1 MDEAI
6 RCPGG
11 WRPEPAGWVDVVPLR
26 ERPGDF
32 HYEVLRV
39 LAALWFLPSARSVQ
53 SAVNSGAWVPIP
65 NFFDHGSRGF
75 HGFQSSDTNRSRFV
89 LARRRKTAKAEDR
102 VTADDAKNA
111 EVEESIIRGGHVSP
125 FTLTARDRPA
135 EPDAWRA
142 GFGWSFLARFITRS
156 TAAITAP
163 MCSLTKRRR
172 EGKR

>member
-1 MDEAI
+1 MKSSVEKGGRQIPAISINPQDSVARLPLEHRADLSGVDEAI

-65 NFFDHGSRGF
+65 NFLTTDHADFTDSNRRIPTLPDLFSREGAKP
-75 HGFQSSDTNRSRFV
+75 Q
-89 LARRRKTAKAEDR
+89 RRRIELSRTTRKTQKWR
-102 VTADDAKNA
+102 RN
-111 EVEESIIRGGHVSP
+111 EVGLFLPRGPRS
-125 FTLTARDRPA
+125 L
-135 EPDAWRA
+135 
-142 GFGWSFLARFITRS
+142 RFNPIHFNR
-156 TAAITAP
+156 
-163 MCSLTKRRR
+163 
-172 EGKR
+172 G